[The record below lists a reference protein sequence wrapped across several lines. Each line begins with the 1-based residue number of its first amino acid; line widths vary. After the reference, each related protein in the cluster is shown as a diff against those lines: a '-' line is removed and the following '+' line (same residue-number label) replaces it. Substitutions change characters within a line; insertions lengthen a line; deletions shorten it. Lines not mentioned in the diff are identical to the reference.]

1 MDSTFTWAT
10 KFKSIIIVDN
20 ELFQNEYD
28 VQLEIK
34 PTTSNLKTQSAY
46 FERLKLLFENVFHNT
61 ITSYRS
67 DPLYQI
73 LRKSTMNRFIEL
85 PKPPYDQVMASVCFC
100 KANAILG
107 GKIHVKSLTLGSFQ
121 GDGIKY
127 KVDKNAKEL
136 TLLDV
141 NEWFSEKYK
150 KFDPWWL
157 RPDTATYDNEMSKGI
172 YTGHFSWQEEKKVVD
187 KKHEDHAKIFEFN
200 PRVLDGGKNKNLSL
214 IHI

>member
-100 KANAILG
+100 KANAILD

-200 PRVLDGGKNKNLSL
+200 PRVLDGGKNKNK
-214 IHI
+214 

>member
-1 MDSTFTWAT
+1 
-10 KFKSIIIVDN
+10 
-20 ELFQNEYD
+20 
-28 VQLEIK
+28 
-34 PTTSNLKTQSAY
+34 
-46 FERLKLLFENVFHNT
+46 
-61 ITSYRS
+61 
-67 DPLYQI
+67 
-73 LRKSTMNRFIEL
+73 MNRFIEL

-200 PRVLDGGKNKNLSL
+200 PRVLDGGKNKNK
-214 IHI
+214 

>member
-85 PKPPYDQVMASVCFC
+85 PKLPYDQVMASVCFC

-200 PRVLDGGKNKNLSL
+200 PRVLDGGKNKNK
-214 IHI
+214 

>member
-100 KANAILG
+100 KANAILD
-107 GKIHVKSLTLGSFQ
+107 GKIHVKERF
-121 GDGIKY
+121 I
-127 KVDKNAKEL
+127 
-136 TLLDV
+136 
-141 NEWFSEKYK
+141 
-150 KFDPWWL
+150 
-157 RPDTATYDNEMSKGI
+157 
-172 YTGHFSWQEEKKVVD
+172 
-187 KKHEDHAKIFEFN
+187 
-200 PRVLDGGKNKNLSL
+200 
-214 IHI
+214 

>member
-100 KANAILG
+100 KANAILD

-172 YTGHFSWQEEKKVVD
+172 YTGHSSWQEEKKVVD

-200 PRVLDGGKNKNLSL
+200 PRVLDGGKNKNK
-214 IHI
+214 